1 MKHALLEDAHCA
13 HLHKNLGDFYYRA
26 QRYEEAVEAYAR
38 VIRLSPS
45 HGPDVYLK
53 LGNVQY
59 RRGAFAEARAAW
71 EEALARDPSNDI
83 VRANLDSLRHV
94 GSSADTDLVPGR
106 DRRLAGGAERRPR

>member
-1 MKHALLEDAHCA
+1 
-13 HLHKNLGDFYYRA
+13 
-26 QRYEEAVEAYAR
+26 
-38 VIRLSPS
+38 
-45 HGPDVYLK
+45 VYLK

-83 VRANLDSLRHV
+83 VRANLDSLRHL